1 MQVPAVRNRPRER
14 DYTMRSAYI
23 IFFSITSPSVSLAF
37 ITLPPPPGQLK
48 GSTFTL
54 PRTTSIIYRKRCCR
68 VSTTTKNFL
77 FSPPEGQND
86 QDDGMQIGEELRN
99 EFPDDYLIT
108 DSLFLSSSDRPNI
121 IEAIANPRDLVAM
134 PLIVIGLII
143 SIFNITGTY
152 NSLYVQLES
161 IAIVFGFISVFA
173 YLAQILS
180 GYNISTNIRRGII
193 DDATVN
199 LYAAAYTGAVSWLAL
214 RTSEACPMWL
224 SSFDTVL
231 PIASV
236 GVFAFSLLAPFL
248 TLVGRSNSSHD
259 SLNATAAV
267 PAYQSMVK
275 FARGG
280 WGDSKEEA
288 FPPQLSPTELL
299 RARGLLAIG
308 VIGCVFAP
316 DALSFALGGQEW
328 WNRVTELHPSQ
339 KTLESTTSL
348 CALFAVEA
356 SMISHRVGKTGAATY
371 RDIVPAFVVV
381 CSLLAILPCI
391 CAIHWLGNDVSYFS
405 FYRE

>member
-1 MQVPAVRNRPRER
+1 MN
-14 DYTMRSAYI
+14 M
-23 IFFSITSPSVSLAF
+23 AF
-37 ITLPPPPGQLK
+37 IAPPPTCIIHQQK
-48 GSTFTL
+48 QRRYKYRTSTT
-54 PRTTSIIYRKRCCR
+54 
-68 VSTTTKNFL
+68 STTTINL
-77 FSPPEGQND
+77 SFSPPEKEND
-86 QDDGMQIGEELRN
+86 QEVRTRIDEELRKKY
-99 EFPDDYLIT
+99 PDDYLIT
-108 DSLFLSSSDRPNI
+108 DSLFLSSPERPNI

-134 PLIVIGLII
+134 PLIIVGLLI

-161 IAIVFGFISVFA
+161 IAISFGFISVFA

-180 GYNISTNIRRGII
+180 GYNISTNVRRGII

-199 LYAAAYTGAVSWLAL
+199 LYAASYTGAVSWLAL
-214 RTSEACPMWL
+214 RTSEACPTWL
-224 SSFDTVL
+224 SSFDFIL

-236 GVFAFSLLAPFL
+236 GVFVFSLLAPFL
-248 TLVGRSNSSHD
+248 TLVGASSGSFHD
-259 SLNATAAV
+259 DSTNNDTIAA
-267 PAYQSMVK
+267 PAYQYQSMVK

-280 WGDSKEEA
+280 LDGDSNKEA
-288 FPPQLSPTELL
+288 FPPELSPTELL

-328 WNRVTELHPSQ
+328 WNRVSELHPSQ

-348 CALFAVEA
+348 CALFSVEA
-356 SMISHRVGKTGAATY
+356 SMISHRVGKTGAVCY

-381 CSLLAILPCI
+381 CSVLAILPCI